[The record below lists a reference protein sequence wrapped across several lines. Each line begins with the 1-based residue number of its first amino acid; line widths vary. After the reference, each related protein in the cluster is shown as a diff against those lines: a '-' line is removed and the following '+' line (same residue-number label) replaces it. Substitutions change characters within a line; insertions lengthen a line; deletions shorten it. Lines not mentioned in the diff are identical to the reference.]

1 MQVMVVDGFAAQKG
15 DDEMEKLPDNLTN
28 VIIYSS
34 GASQPQKRLFSPT
47 PPPVPPSRQSP
58 IFVGHPLSTSFN

>member
-47 PPPVPPSRQSP
+47 PPRPPFKTIP
-58 IFVGHPLSTSFN
+58 YFCWAPLEH

>member
-1 MQVMVVDGFAAQKG
+1 MQVMAVDGFAAQKG
-15 DDEMEKLPDNLTN
+15 DDQMEKLPDNLTK

-34 GASQPQKRLFSPT
+34 GASPQKRLFSPT
-47 PPPVPPSRQSP
+47 PPRPPSRRSP